1 MPQPPVALV
10 THIRGS
16 TLSPIPY
23 NLGGWGPGGVF
34 SHFGITGIGFN
45 CSKSGFQ
52 RVPNGGPVVRC
63 CSANGDEGLEVG
75 NGKDHVAEV
84 LTRGN

>member
-1 MPQPPVALV
+1 MELV
-10 THIRGS
+10 THSRGS
-16 TLSPIPY
+16 TLSPISH
-23 NLGGWGPGGVF
+23 NLGGGSPGEVF
-34 SHFGITGIGFN
+34 CHFGITGIGFTG
-45 CSKSGFQ
+45 SKPGFQ

>member
-1 MPQPPVALV
+1 MALV

-16 TLSPIPY
+16 TLSPIQY
-23 NLGGWGPGGVF
+23 NLGGWGPGGVL
-34 SHFGITGIGFN
+34 SHFRITEIGFN
-45 CSKSGFQ
+45 CSKLGFQ
-52 RVPNGGPVVRC
+52 RVPDGSPVVLC